1 MRTMDFVFKPR
12 ASASCNGDFILL
24 ETMSGYRRVKVDPSA
39 PKHLLPMDADEA
51 ALGQALLDALKNS
64 RQIEF
69 SHVGAFFDLA
79 TVEAEYE
86 QRNKALMAQFGY
98 KTKRALFKNMM
109 KVSIDRDGDKIVLVP
124 MRHHDLE
131 GWGREK
137 DDGIEDVVIPAGSA
151 PAELGAALRLAF
163 TRCE

>member
-1 MRTMDFVFKPR
+1 MDFVFKP
-12 ASASCNGDFILL
+12 SARVSCNGDFILV
-24 ETMSGYRRVKVDPSA
+24 ETMSGFRRIRTDPNVPS
-39 PKHLLPMDADEA
+39 HLLPTDANDA
-51 ALGQALLDALKNS
+51 ALGQALLDALKQS
-64 RQIEF
+64 RRIEF
-69 SHVGAFFDLA
+69 EEVAAFFDLTTA
-79 TVEAEYE
+79 TADYE
-86 QRNKALMAQFGY
+86 RHVKELMDRFGY
-98 KTKRALFKNMM
+98 KSRRALFKNMM
-109 KVSIDRDGDKIVLVP
+109 RVSINRDADKIALVP